1 MSIATTGQNNPYI
14 IGRPIHE
21 PEFFFGRE
29 DLFEFIQDNLLK
41 DSKVIL
47 LHGQRRIGKSSVLS
61 QIPNFVRSERFF
73 FIPLSLEGRSRKSL
87 NFVLYELALEI
98 RDYLED
104 EIKNLLKQ
112 IDVPTKK
119 DFQTN
124 YQVFSEKFLPQV
136 FQILAGKNLV
146 LLLDEFD
153 VMSNQSQNID
163 TASKH
168 FFRYLKFILDE
179 QEKLQLQNKTQSS
192 YLRRERNSLELENY
206 DYDGKLFLIPV
217 VGRQLDDMPNLLG
230 LFREAPN
237 QNIGLLQKSNAE
249 KLITEPAKDFL
260 TYQPDAINAIL
271 ELSAGHPYF
280 TQVICFAVFSQARSN
295 QKWTVTR
302 KDVYNT
308 IEQAIEI
315 GEAGLTWF
323 RDGLPPAE
331 QVVFSAV
338 AQSQEQTKSS
348 YGEPLQLLGKYGV
361 VPTEHI
367 KQAGKR
373 LVEWGFLEFVE
384 NSIPNPID
392 TTDTLIYLDK
402 YKIKIELVRLWL
414 VKQYSLRKDI
424 WSLETLDSE
433 AQLVYEATIK
443 LRNRKG
449 IEKNIAKLYEQIIEI
464 YPNHFSALL
473 DMANASL
480 KSKNFEQAVKLY
492 ERVFRIEPVRIRDEY
507 IQALVS
513 YGTEQ
518 KDDNQLK
525 LAEEQF
531 KKLLEIEPDNKY
543 ALEQLAKIE
552 SSKQSKNL
560 FGRYQI
566 EKLLGKGGFSETY
579 LVRDKQGF
587 DRFMVAK
594 KLKLFYTD
602 SSIIESIE
610 RLFRREYEVL
620 ERLGNHP
627 QIPQTFAFFEEQNE
641 FYLIQEYI
649 EGQSLAEEL
658 EQAINEKSVVDLLK
672 EILKILTFVHQNNI
686 IHRDIK
692 PDNFIRRK
700 RDNKLV
706 LIDFGAVKEI
716 LASESE
722 YSTRIGTNGYAAP
735 EQILGRPT
743 FSSDIYAVG
752 IIAIQA
758 LTGIYP
764 NQFPQSETGEIIWR
778 ERASVS
784 SNIARIIDKMVNT
797 SPSLRYQS
805 ADEVI
810 TDIES
815 LNNEKYA
822 STTFVENQPIVIKSR
837 EDRSLSDVLEKVAIT
852 EIKRSSKSSSFW
864 NNRFTFIVFVVIVS
878 MLASIS
884 SNVILFNDVILKDP
898 SQHNQN

>member
-1 MSIATTGQNNPYI
+1 MSISTTGQNNPYI

-29 DLFEFIQDNLLK
+29 DLFEFINDNLLK

-61 QIPNFVRSERFF
+61 QIPNFIQSEQFF
-73 FIPLSLEGRSRKSL
+73 FIPLSLEGRNRKPL
-87 NFVLYELALEI
+87 NIVLYELTLEI

-104 EIKNLLKQ
+104 EIKNPLKK
-112 IDVPTKK
+112 INIPTKK
-119 DFQTN
+119 DFQAN
-124 YQVFSEKFLPQV
+124 YKVFSEEFLPQV
-136 FQILAGKNLV
+136 FQVLGRKNLV

-153 VMSNQSQNID
+153 VMSNAAEKTD
-163 TASKH
+163 TASKY

-179 QEKLQLQNKTQSS
+179 QEKLEIQKKPQY
-192 YLRRERNSLELENY
+192 YLRRDQNHLELENY
-206 DYDGKLFLIPV
+206 DYHGKLFLIPV

-237 QNIGLLQKSNAE
+237 QNIGLLQERNAK
-249 KLITEPAKDFL
+249 KLIIEPAKDFL
-260 TYQPDAINAIL
+260 TYQPDAINTIL

-280 TQVICFAVFSQARSN
+280 TQVICFAIFSQARSN
-295 QKWTVTR
+295 EKWIVTHT
-302 KDVYNT
+302 DVYDA

-323 RDGLPPAE
+323 RDGLPPVE

-338 AQSQEQTKSS
+338 AHSQEQTKYS
-348 YGEPLQLLGKYGV
+348 YGEPLELLERYGV
-361 VPTEHI
+361 VLI
-367 KQAGKR
+367 KQIKEAGRK
-373 LVEWGFLEFVE
+373 LAEWGFLELVE
-384 NSIPNPID
+384 NSTSI
-392 TTDTLIYLDK
+392 DTLIYSDV
-402 YKIKIELVRLWL
+402 YKVTIELVRLWL
-414 VKQYSLRKDI
+414 IKQHSLRKDI

-433 AQLVYEATIK
+433 AQLLYQATIK

-449 IEKNIAKLYEQIIEI
+449 VEKNIAKLYEQIVEI

-480 KSKNFEQAVKLY
+480 NSNNFEQAVELY
-492 ERVFRIEPVRIRDEY
+492 ERIFKIEPIRIRDEY

-518 KDDNQLK
+518 KGNNQLK

-531 KKLLEIEPDNKY
+531 KKVLEIEPDNKY
-543 ALEQLAKIE
+543 VSEQLAEIE
-552 SSKQSKNL
+552 SSKQNKNL

-566 EKLLGKGGFSETY
+566 EKKLGEGGFSETY

-620 ERLGNHP
+620 KRLGNHP
-627 QIPQTFAFFEEQNE
+627 QIPHTFDFFEEKNE
-641 FYLIQEYI
+641 FYIIQEYI
-649 EGQSLAEEL
+649 EGLSLAEEL
-658 EQAINEKSVVDLLK
+658 EQVINEKSVVDLLK
-672 EILKILTFVHQNNI
+672 EILEILTFVHHNNI

-692 PDNFIRRK
+692 PANFIRRK
-700 RDNKLV
+700 KDNKLV
-706 LIDFGAVKEI
+706 LIDFGAVKDI
-716 LASESE
+716 LNSTSSE
-722 YSTRIGTNGYAAP
+722 YATRIGTNGYAAS
-735 EQILGRPT
+735 EQMFGHPT

-758 LTGIYP
+758 LMGTYP
-764 NQFPQSETGEIIWR
+764 NQFPRSTTGEILWR
-778 ERASVS
+778 QRVSVS
-784 SNIARIIDKMVNT
+784 SNIARIIDKMVNN
-797 SPSLRYQS
+797 SLLLRYQS
-805 ADEVI
+805 ADQVLI
-810 TDIES
+810 DIEL
-815 LNNEKYA
+815 LNSEEYTP
-822 STTFVENQPIVIKSR
+822 TTLVENQSISINNS
-837 EDRSLSDVLEKVAIT
+837 SLHNVPEKGAIT
-852 EIKRSSKSSSFW
+852 EIKRYQFSSFW
-864 NNRFTFIVFVVIVS
+864 NNRLTFILFVMIVS
-878 MLASIS
+878 ILASIS
-884 SNVILFNDVILKDP
+884 STVILYNDVILPDTL
-898 SQHNQN
+898 QNNQN

>member
-29 DLFEFIQDNLLK
+29 DLFKFIKDNLLK

-61 QIPNFVRSERFF
+61 QIPNFVQSERFF

-104 EIKNLLKQ
+104 EIKNPLKQ

-168 FFRYLKFILDE
+168 FFHYLKFILDE
-179 QEKLQLQNKTQSS
+179 QEKLELQKKPQS
-192 YLRRERNSLELENY
+192 YLRRDRNSLELENY

-295 QKWTVTR
+295 EKWTVTR

-373 LVEWGFLEFVE
+373 LVEWGFLEFIE
-384 NSIPNPID
+384 NSTSNPID
-392 TTDTLIYLDK
+392 TTDTAIYLDI

-414 VKQYSLRKDI
+414 VRQHSLRKDI

-433 AQLVYEATIK
+433 AQLLYQATIK

-473 DMANASL
+473 DMANVSL
-480 KSKNFEQAVKLY
+480 NSKNFEQAVKLY
-492 ERVFRIEPVRIRDEY
+492 ERIFKIEPIRIRDEY
-507 IQALVS
+507 IQALVG

-518 KDDNQLK
+518 KDNNQLK

-531 KKLLEIEPDNKY
+531 KKLLEIEPNNKY
-543 ALEQLAKIE
+543 APEQLAEIE

-560 FGRYQI
+560 FGRYHI

-579 LVRDKQGF
+579 LVRDKQTF
-587 DRFMVAK
+587 DSFMVAK

-627 QIPQTFAFFEEQNE
+627 QIPRTFAFFEEQNE

-764 NQFPQSETGEIIWR
+764 NQFPRSETGEIIWR

-822 STTFVENQPIVIKSR
+822 STTFVENQPIVIKSQ
-837 EDRSLSDVLEKVAIT
+837 ENRSLSDVLEKVAIT
-852 EIKRSSKSSSFW
+852 EIKRSSKSSNFW
-864 NNRFTFIVFVVIVS
+864 NNKFTFIVFVVIVS